1 MLTYV
6 WISLASGDITTYP
19 ILLYDTDTNE
29 TTLYQE
35 LSD

>member
-1 MLTYV
+1 MYV

-19 ILLYDTDTNE
+19 ILYDTDTNE